1 MGGCLARPAE
11 TRRVDVVRPARSED
25 ARGKDEDRPSRPVSS
40 RLRLSPLDSALC
52 IRGLVVY
59 WAFGFDRRLDPDA
72 VRASLAAALV
82 KFPALAGRARVMA
95 RRGATVEL
103 EVDLEHPH
111 AGVAFEVRDDPAT
124 TLEDLRRAGPPSAQN
139 NVTPSTLFRPLHIQ
153 CCEKQGL
160 LCAVRLTR
168 LGGDAA
174 PATVLGVSWSHALA
188 DGCAMRLFCEA
199 WTSEALAI
207 AAAGSRGPQRPLQ
220 ELPSHDRLEV
230 LKGVEQRDARAF
242 PALRLDTNQSALK
255 LAWGACGVLG
265 DVAFQRLKQV
275 TVHLP
280 AADARALKASLD
292 ATSTNDAVLAATW
305 TLFRRLKKETAGHRR
320 VLKRRRDEK
329 ELLRETGSALQP
341 VNYRGDDV
349 RGLPLNLFGNA
360 SLMVCARLE
369 ETPPDDAV
377 RDGDGDGDG
386 DARDP
391 RHVSESPEKAA
402 ARRMARATRVSVRA
416 AKSAAGAARARGEI
430 FALASVS
437 TATQIA
443 AAVAAVADVEC
454 FLSAWQFPEIW
465 DFDFDGNG
473 AGDGPA
479 YFFGSV
485 FPAAAWTCAAWPARG
500 GGLDVSM
507 NVPRRLAARV
517 PREMQEVVRLL
528 SDGNVPARGA
538 G

>member
-25 ARGKDEDRPSRPVSS
+25 ARGKDEDRPSRPFSS

-82 KFPALAGRARVMA
+82 KFPALAGRARVRA

-124 TLEDLRRAGPPSAQN
+124 TLEDLQRAGPPSARD
-139 NVTPSTLFRPLHIQ
+139 NVTPSTLFRPLHIR
-153 CCEKQGL
+153 CCEKEGL

-188 DGCAMRLFCEA
+188 DGCAMRAFCEA
-199 WTSEALAI
+199 WTSEALAQS
-207 AAAGSRGPQRPLQ
+207 AAGSPPRRPLRD
-220 ELPSHDRLEV
+220 PSHDRLEV
-230 LKGVEQRDARAF
+230 LAGVEPRDARAF
-242 PALRLDTNQSALK
+242 PALRLEENQSALA
-255 LAWGACGVLG
+255 LARGACGVLG
-265 DVAFQRLKQV
+265 DVAFARLAQV

-305 TLFRRLKKETAGHRR
+305 TLFRRLKKAGDRR
-320 VLKRRRDEK
+320 ARKRRRG
-329 ELLRETGSALQP
+329 RGVASETGSALQP

-369 ETPPDDAV
+369 ETPPDGAV
-377 RDGDGDGDG
+377 RDGDGDGD
-386 DARDP
+386 ASPEDP
-391 RHVSESPEKAA
+391 RRVSESPEKAD

-443 AAVAAVADVEC
+443 AAVAAVANVEC

-485 FPAAAWTCAAWPARG
+485 LPAAAWTCAAWPARG

-517 PREMQEVVRLL
+517 PREMREVVRLL

>member
-1 MGGCLARPAE
+1 
-11 TRRVDVVRPARSED
+11 
-25 ARGKDEDRPSRPVSS
+25 
-40 RLRLSPLDSALC
+40 
-52 IRGLVVY
+52 
-59 WAFGFDRRLDPDA
+59 
-72 VRASLAAALV
+72 
-82 KFPALAGRARVMA
+82 
-95 RRGATVEL
+95 
-103 EVDLEHPH
+103 
-111 AGVAFEVRDDPAT
+111 
-124 TLEDLRRAGPPSAQN
+124 
-139 NVTPSTLFRPLHIQ
+139 
-153 CCEKQGL
+153 
-160 LCAVRLTR
+160 
-168 LGGDAA
+168 
-174 PATVLGVSWSHALA
+174 
-188 DGCAMRLFCEA
+188 
-199 WTSEALAI
+199 
-207 AAAGSRGPQRPLQ
+207 
-220 ELPSHDRLEV
+220 
-230 LKGVEQRDARAF
+230 
-242 PALRLDTNQSALK
+242 
-255 LAWGACGVLG
+255 
-265 DVAFQRLKQV
+265 VAFQRLKQV

-305 TLFRRLKKETAGHRR
+305 TLFRRLQPAGDRR
-320 VLKRRRDEK
+320 AWKRRRDEK
-329 ELLRETGSALQP
+329 AARETGSALQP

-377 RDGDGDGDG
+377 RDGDGDG

-538 G
+538 E